1 MKTEIVSNFLNSI
14 INQKKR
20 VERRNQKIQ
29 KKIKEKFFPLDRKFY
44 NKKKS
49 LSKLSLHKKPLSFF
63 KKKRVL
69 YQNDKIR
76 ISFSIL

>member
-29 KKIKEKFFPLDRKFY
+29 KKNKRK
-44 NKKKS
+44 
-49 LSKLSLHKKPLSFF
+49 
-63 KKKRVL
+63 
-69 YQNDKIR
+69 I
-76 ISFSIL
+76 FST